1 MPNFDGTG
9 PRGLGR
15 RRGRGRGVCRRD
27 GGGSG
32 AGLPGRTGGRFS
44 DILWLVREA
53 ISIWGA
59 VKAIRAIKPGPSL
72 SVPERELLEQN
83 AKQRPQKAVGPED
96 GRDVLDMQD
105 PPRLIEY
112 RRPAGR

>member
-9 PRGLGR
+9 PRGMGR
-15 RRGRGRGVCRRD
+15 RRGRGKGFCRWNSGGRD
-27 GGGSG
+27 
-32 AGLPGRTGGRFS
+32 AGFPARTGGRFS
-44 DILWLVREA
+44 DILWLVREV

-59 VKAIRAIKPGPSL
+59 VKALRAIKPGPSL
-72 SVPERELLEQN
+72 SAPERGMLEQA
-83 AKQRPQKAVGPED
+83 AKQGSQRAAGPAD
-96 GRDVLDMQD
+96 GREALDMQD